1 MMKALKYFEFC
12 LDSIII
18 YGIKVK
24 VKTLILRRQ
33 LVTFGSL
40 SNYDDDANAGFKST
54 FLRRPL
60 HNYDVKPPNLP
71 FYDGRELATTNFPSS
86 F

>member
-1 MMKALKYFEFC
+1 MKALKYFEFC

-40 SNYDDDANAGFKST
+40 SNYDDDANAGF
-54 FLRRPL
+54 
-60 HNYDVKPPNLP
+60 
-71 FYDGRELATTNFPSS
+71 
-86 F
+86 